1 MAVSTLAEFEQ
12 HRREVDTA
20 RGPAGVVDVGEGRP
34 AVFVHGV
41 GTSAHLWRKV
51 IDRVGAGRRCI
62 AIDLPGHGSSPVR
75 PGQDVS
81 LGGLADF
88 VTATCDALRLDPF
101 DLVANDTGGA
111 VAQIVAARAPE
122 RLRTFT
128 LTNCETHDR
137 VPPKAFRSTVLLARA
152 GLFAPLTRAM
162 LGRSTR
168 GARRGY
174 LAGYQDPTELS
185 DELVRAWAEP
195 VYGSLARARQ
205 FQRLLAGLRPDDL
218 LAVEP
223 RLATLSVPTLLVWGT
238 GDRFFPIS
246 DARWLRELVPGVR
259 ELVEVPGA
267 RLFFPD
273 EHPDA
278 LAGPLLRHWAAT
290 ADQEPQRATA
300 SGASTAPIP
309 GAAGTAT
316 QPSAPTATGS
326 ASRKSR
332 RAGVQPGGS

>member
-1 MAVSTLAEFEQ
+1 MAVSTIAEFER
-12 HRREVDTA
+12 HRRQIATA
-20 RGPAGVVDVGEGRP
+20 RGPAGVVEVGEGPP

-41 GTSAHLWRKV
+41 GTSGLLWREV
-51 IDRVGAGRRCI
+51 IERVRGERRCI
-62 AIDLPGHGSSPVR
+62 AIDLPGHGGSPAR
-75 PGQDVS
+75 PDQDVS

-88 VTATCDALRLDPF
+88 VAATCAALELDAF

-111 VAQIVAARAPE
+111 VAQIVAARDPQ

-137 VPPKAFRSTVLLARA
+137 VPPPEFRSTVRLARA
-152 GLFAPLTRAM
+152 GLIAPIGWLAGRATG
-162 LGRSTR
+162 LR
-168 GARRGY
+168 RRGY
-174 LAGYQDPTELS
+174 VGGYQDPTRLS

-195 VYGSLARARQ
+195 VYGSFAQARQ

-223 RLATLSVPTLLVWGT
+223 ALAAMAVPTLLVWGT
-238 GDRFFPIS
+238 GDRFFPLS
-246 DARWLRELVPGVR
+246 DAQWLRELIPGVR

-273 EHPDA
+273 EQPDA
-278 LAGPLLRHWAAT
+278 LAGPLLRHWG
-290 ADQEPQRATA
+290 QQPQRATA

-309 GAAGTAT
+309 GADGTAT
-316 QPSAPTATGS
+316 QPSGPSSTGS
-326 ASRKSR
+326 ASMKSR